1 MDILI
6 SILAGAV
13 SAATPVLFVV
23 LGEIITERSG
33 IINLGIE
40 GTMLSAALVSVA
52 VSYYTGSPFLA
63 IICAMLAGGAF
74 GALHALGA
82 VRFNVNQIALGL
94 AVTILGTG
102 LSAYF
107 GIGFVGKKITSIGTL
122 PLPYLSKLPFIG
134 PVLFSQNIFVY
145 ASMLLVPLTGLFFSK
160 TRWGLEVTASGDD
173 PAAALKSGVPV
184 SRIRTCCTIIGAAIG
199 SLGGAYIALVYT
211 QGWIENMTQ
220 GRGLIGIGLVIFS
233 FWSPWRAYPAVLLY
247 GIVISLQ
254 LYLQAAGIGVSPFI
268 LEMCQ
273 YIVIILALSLATYR
287 LRGSHGRMPQY
298 LGKPF
303 LAARKL

>member
-6 SILAGAV
+6 SIFAGAV

-33 IINLGIE
+33 VINLGIE
-40 GTMLSAALVSVA
+40 GTMLCAALVSVI
-52 VSYYTGSPFLA
+52 VSFYTGSTLLA
-63 IICAMLAGGAF
+63 IICAMLAGAIMGTI
-74 GALHALGA
+74 HALGA
-82 VRFNVNQIALGL
+82 VRYQVNQIALGL

-107 GIGFVGKKITSIGTL
+107 GIDFVGKKIVSVNTMQI
-122 PLPYLSKLPFIG
+122 PYLVKLPFIG
-134 PVLFSQNIFVY
+134 PVLFGQNIFVY
-145 ASMLLVPLTGLFFSK
+145 GALLLIPLIGLFFSK
-160 TRWGLEVTASGDD
+160 TRWGLEVIASGDD
-173 PAAALKSGVPV
+173 PEAALKSGVPV
-184 SRIRTCCTIIGAAIG
+184 SRLRACCTVVGAAIG

-220 GRGLIGIGLVIFS
+220 GRGLIGVGLVIFS
-233 FWSPWRAYPAVLLY
+233 FWSPWRAFPAVLIY
-247 GIVISLQ
+247 GAVISLQ
-254 LYLQAAGIGVSPFI
+254 LYLQAAGVDVSPFI

-287 LRGSHGRMPQY
+287 LKNSQGQMPQY
-298 LGKPF
+298 LGKSFRAP
-303 LAARKL
+303 ANR